1 MQVNEKLMGGLFAL
15 QDKFISGCKILAS
28 KKNWVIIILR
38 FVAIFKTMSVRL
50 EIVFALQ
57 L

>member
-28 KKNWVIIILR
+28 KQNWVIIILR

-50 EIVFALQ
+50 EIILALQ